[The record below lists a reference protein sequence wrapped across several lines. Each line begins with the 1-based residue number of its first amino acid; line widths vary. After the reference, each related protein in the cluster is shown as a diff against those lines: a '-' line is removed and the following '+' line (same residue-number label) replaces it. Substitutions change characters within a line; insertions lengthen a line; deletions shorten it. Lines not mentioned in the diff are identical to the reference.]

1 MSKLNV
7 LHSVEDKS
15 VNFVEE
21 QLAGFL
27 EARYVRRCEEYFVCY
42 LSSHTG
48 CNRGCAFCH
57 LTATGQTSF
66 KPTSINDYVAQ
77 ALHVFK
83 HYRQQKPAKYMHY
96 AFMARGEP
104 LANPLLL
111 DRGDELLVRLGQLA
125 KDEGLPAKFAVST
138 IMPQTLNKP
147 LVEVFGFTSPTIYY
161 SMYSVDEA
169 WRAKWMPTA
178 MPVQQALG
186 MLSDW
191 QRHSK
196 KIVKLHWALIAGE
209 NDSEEQAEAVCDA
222 VAQAGM
228 LCEFN
233 LVRYNPASSAQGVE
247 ADEDAISAYVTVLRE
262 RFPGTVKVVSRVG
275 HDVKASC
282 GMFVETKNFGSS
294 GT

>member
-7 LHSVEDKS
+7 LHSAQDKS
-15 VNFVEE
+15 VNFIEE

-27 EARYVRRCEEYFVCY
+27 EARYVRRCDDYFVCY

-77 ALHVFK
+77 ALQVFK
-83 HYRQQKPAKYMHY
+83 HYRTQKPARYMHY

-138 IMPQTLNKP
+138 IMPQTLKKS
-147 LVEVFGFTSPTIYY
+147 LAEVFGFTSPTIYY
-161 SMYSVDEA
+161 SMYSVDEV

-178 MPVQQALG
+178 MPTMQALR
-186 MLSDW
+186 MLADW
-191 QRHSK
+191 QQHSK

-209 NDSEEQAEAVCDA
+209 NDGQEDAEAVCEA
-222 VAQAGM
+222 VRDHGL

-233 LVRYNPASSAQGVE
+233 LVRYNPASPEQGIE
-247 ADEDAISAYVTVLRE
+247 ADEDVINEYLAVLRE
-262 RFPGTVKVVSRVG
+262 RLPGKVKLVERVG
-275 HDVKASC
+275 KDVYASC
-282 GMFVETKNFGSS
+282 GMFAS
-294 GT
+294 

>member
-77 ALHVFK
+77 ALQVFK
-83 HYRQQKPAKYMHY
+83 HYRQQQAAKYMHY

-138 IMPQTLNKP
+138 IMPQTLHKP
-147 LVEVFGFTSPTIYY
+147 LVEVFGYTTPTIYY
-161 SMYSVDEA
+161 SMYSADEA

-178 MPVQQALG
+178 MPVERALS
-186 MLSDW
+186 MLAAW

-196 KIVKLHWALIAGE
+196 KIVKLHWALISGE
-209 NDSEEQAEAVCDA
+209 NDGEEQAEATCDA
-222 VAQAGM
+222 VAQHNL

-233 LVRYNPASSAQGVE
+233 LIRYNPASPAQGIE
-247 ADEDAISAYVTVLRE
+247 ADEDAINAYVAVLRE
-262 RFPGTVKVVSRVG
+262 RLPGAVKVVERVG

-282 GMFVETKNFGSS
+282 GMFVDC
-294 GT
+294 